1 MRTSTIRQIPAK
13 NIEYT
18 KNTSVFRLISGVLEK
33 YTSQYVFGKKRTNA
47 PHAQYIAAIA
57 AAPSPPFPDCTPLIR
72 GAAPA

>member
-1 MRTSTIRQIPAK
+1 MRAATISQMPVR

-18 KNTSVFRLISGVLEK
+18 KNTSIFRFISGALEE
-33 YTSQYVFGKKRTNA
+33 YTSQYVFGKEHMNA

-72 GAAPA
+72 GSAPA